1 MAEAEITTLT
11 LSRMKRSGEKIAV
24 LTCYDASFARI
35 LDGAGIEVLL
45 VGDSLGMVIQGHT
58 STLPVSMAEM
68 IYHTKIV
75 ARGRQRALLVADMP
89 FMSYGSPSQA
99 LSNAGRLMKKGGAH
113 MVKLEGGAVQVA
125 NVRRITEQGIPVCAH
140 LGLLPQSVHQLGG
153 YRVQGRETQS
163 AERMVADALA
173 LEAAGASMLVLECV
187 PATLAARITKEL
199 SIPVIGIG
207 AGPDC
212 DGQVLV
218 LYDVLGI
225 SVGRIPRFSKNFLTG
240 VNGLPEAVTA
250 YVKAVKGGAF
260 PAPEHGFE

>member
-1 MAEAEITTLT
+1 MGLPAALRAQA
-11 LSRMKRSGEKIAV
+11 SGVWSVCRSSV
-24 LTCYDASFARI
+24 
-35 LDGAGIEVLL
+35 
-45 VGDSLGMVIQGHT
+45 
-58 STLPVSMAEM
+58 
-68 IYHTKIV
+68 
-75 ARGRQRALLVADMP
+75 
-89 FMSYGSPSQA
+89 
-99 LSNAGRLMKKGGAH
+99 
-113 MVKLEGGAVQVA
+113 
-125 NVRRITEQGIPVCAH
+125 
-140 LGLLPQSVHQLGG
+140 LPQSVHQLGG

-163 AERMVADALA
+163 AERLVADALA